1 MSWLSRIFRKLRKEW
16 MIRHY
21 RRLFSKQTE
30 PIRLNIGCG
39 TDYKEGWI
47 NIDNNSDHNITRLD
61 LNWDLRHY
69 LPFPNDSVDFIFN
82 EHFLEHL
89 TVEQGKNA
97 IREFLRVLKPGG
109 VLRIAMPDLDKTV
122 AEYYNEDWKNT
133 PVIKNFGLD
142 FIQTRAERINISFR
156 WWGHQW
162 LYNYEELE
170 RRIREAVPGVTVIQC
185 ELRKSEHPDLRN
197 LETRDESTLIAE
209 VIKYYPK
216 NF

>member
-1 MSWLSRIFRKLRKEW
+1 MKLLSRIYWKLRKEW
-16 MIRHY
+16 YIRHF
-21 RRLFSKQTE
+21 RRLFAKQTGLVK
-30 PIRLNIGCG
+30 LNIGCG

-69 LPFPNDSVDFIFN
+69 LPFPSGSVDFIFN

-89 TVEQGKNA
+89 SVEQGKAA

-109 VLRIAMPDLDKTV
+109 VIRIAMPDLEDIVAFFYDK
-122 AEYYNEDWKNT
+122 NWKDLPT
-133 PVIKNFGLD
+133 LKRFSLTFVK
-142 FIQTRAERINISFR
+142 TRAELININFR

-170 RRIREAVPGVTVIQC
+170 RRVHEVDPSIIIVKC
-185 ELRKSEHPDLRN
+185 EHNKSEIPTLCN
-197 LETRDESTLIAE
+197 LETRDESTLVVEITK
-209 VIKYYPK
+209 V
-216 NF
+216 